1 MKTAWKKGLSLL
13 LCLVLLAGFFPTV
26 QAEDVCTLYLD
37 TNGGEYFE
45 PITVE
50 RFTEIRLPEPVWIH
64 HVFLG
69 WAQEENGKVCYQA
82 EESLTLEK
90 DMTLYAVWQE
100 ARDLHLSA
108 YVAGTTQK
116 YKEITVPTGDS
127 VTLCV
132 DAQVDPESGLYY
144 RWVCG
149 DMDPPVLLE
158 GAEANTL
165 FLDAVDRH
173 YWITCQVFDDEG
185 NCEEVNFDIST
196 DTGLWACVAGSDETY
211 QAVTVTAGEQ
221 VILQV
226 EAGVREESALHYWW
240 YSEELDPSLLP
251 EGEGESSLILDGVDR
266 YCWVT
271 CEVYDDYGN
280 HKPVSF
286 EIFMDTGLWAY
297 VAGTRERYQEI
308 TVTKGESVLLSV
320 EAGVSEGGLRYR
332 WYSDELDPALL
343 PQDESTTSV
352 VIDPVEQ
359 YCWVTCY
366 VYDDSGNRL
375 SVNFEI
381 FTDTGLWAYVAG
393 TRERYQEITV
403 TKGESVLLS
412 VEAGVSEGGLRYRWY
427 SDELDPAL
435 LPQDESTTSV
445 VIDPVNQYCWV
456 TCEVY
461 DDYGNHTPVSFEI
474 FTDTGL
480 RAWAFDTG
488 EENER
493 LTPSLGESV
502 TLRVEAEVNEGG
514 LHYTWHS
521 EELDA
526 ALLSGSKDSTV
537 LVIPSADRYYWID
550 CVVSDDSGNRK
561 SVSFEI
567 CPDVGLW
574 AYIAESEDQFRQI
587 SVESGESVTLRVEAG
602 VNEGEY
608 HCRWESEQLDPAIL
622 QVGDGGL
629 SCTISQLQRAA
640 EAHCIVS
647 DDYGN
652 NQYLQFDLRTKTGL
666 RAWDKDTGN
675 QYSRCPVA
683 IGGSIT
689 LTVEATVDEGELHYH
704 WQCEDADLPE
714 LPTDDKTTSVTIHNI
729 ELAHSI
735 ACLVYDDEENCE
747 RVDFYVYPDSG
758 LEAWA
763 VETGTNNWETTVPAG
778 SSVTLA
784 VDGHTNA
791 GELRYRWTCYE
802 GDPSVLPTDEE
813 TKSFTIQNVDQRYLI
828 ICDVRDEVGASIM
841 VYFSITVDNEL
852 KVYIAGTQS
861 NRDYYF
867 DSSAP
872 QTLKVDAH
880 AREGELQYVWKYA
893 TADDPDFYRIIR
905 EANGPTLEVGEVT
918 EPRNYI
924 CEVTD
929 AFNSYDEV
937 RFFFRLGMEIE
948 TLQLDREL
956 TLESD
961 PRFGEAYVSFTPE
974 VTGVYAFRTAPED
987 PECYLFRAG
996 NPEGYSV
1003 NFPAMEYLEAGTTY
1017 YFVVENWESDF
1028 TVHLTVSSTSFSS
1041 MEELKLLLENAV
1053 PGDFFQYAGSD
1064 DPFVIA
1070 EDLIIPSEITV
1081 LLEDTDLVIA
1091 EGAGL
1096 TVEEGALLY
1105 GKDLSILGQ
1114 AQNDGIIACSS
1125 LSGREKLQ
1133 HGDQGITVQIV
1144 HVETE
1149 TALRAAVQAGEAE
1162 SDPHY
1167 IYNIV
1172 FHQDLTLTRDLTLP
1186 SNVVVEGDGRL
1197 CVASGVTLEL
1207 SPSNPMLIDRF
1218 TQFSLNEGG
1227 ELLVQGTLRNNGEM
1241 ILYGAPMQIEEG
1253 GAYCAEGVLSGAKW
1267 SGTLDQ
1273 YFSWMARPEFGAY
1286 GILPTE
1292 GFYLVLPCAS
1302 VPAGDVNISGS
1313 FESAD
1318 LIRLR
1323 RILLAEEPVVS
1334 FGNTDVNEDGNI
1346 SILDLIRLH
1355 KMLLEEEQ
1363 LG

>member
-332 WYSDELDPALL
+332 WYSE
-343 PQDESTTSV
+343 
-352 VIDPVEQ
+352 
-359 YCWVTCY
+359 
-366 VYDDSGNRL
+366 
-375 SVNFEI
+375 
-381 FTDTGLWAYVAG
+381 
-393 TRERYQEITV
+393 
-403 TKGESVLLS
+403 
-412 VEAGVSEGGLRYRWY
+412 
-427 SDELDPAL
+427 ELDPAL

-937 RFFFRLGMEIE
+937 RFFL
-948 TLQLDREL
+948 
-956 TLESD
+956 SD
-961 PRFGEAYVSFTPE
+961 SF
-974 VTGVYAFRTAPED
+974 
-987 PECYLFRAG
+987 LMI
-996 NPEGYSV
+996 SV
-1003 NFPAMEYLEAGTTY
+1003 
-1017 YFVVENWESDF
+1017 
-1028 TVHLTVSSTSFSS
+1028 FS
-1041 MEELKLLLENAV
+1041 
-1053 PGDFFQYAGSD
+1053 
-1064 DPFVIA
+1064 VI
-1070 EDLIIPSEITV
+1070 
-1081 LLEDTDLVIA
+1081 
-1091 EGAGL
+1091 
-1096 TVEEGALLY
+1096 
-1105 GKDLSILGQ
+1105 
-1114 AQNDGIIACSS
+1114 SS
-1125 LSGREKLQ
+1125 LL
-1133 HGDQGITVQIV
+1133 
-1144 HVETE
+1144 
-1149 TALRAAVQAGEAE
+1149 TAM
-1162 SDPHY
+1162 Y
-1167 IYNIV
+1167 
-1172 FHQDLTLTRDLTLP
+1172 
-1186 SNVVVEGDGRL
+1186 
-1197 CVASGVTLEL
+1197 
-1207 SPSNPMLIDRF
+1207 
-1218 TQFSLNEGG
+1218 
-1227 ELLVQGTLRNNGEM
+1227 
-1241 ILYGAPMQIEEG
+1241 
-1253 GAYCAEGVLSGAKW
+1253 
-1267 SGTLDQ
+1267 
-1273 YFSWMARPEFGAY
+1273 
-1286 GILPTE
+1286 
-1292 GFYLVLPCAS
+1292 
-1302 VPAGDVNISGS
+1302 
-1313 FESAD
+1313 
-1318 LIRLR
+1318 
-1323 RILLAEEPVVS
+1323 
-1334 FGNTDVNEDGNI
+1334 
-1346 SILDLIRLH
+1346 
-1355 KMLLEEEQ
+1355 
-1363 LG
+1363 